1 MQGEWSGEVS
11 WSQVQ
16 YNVTAGQ
23 HTFKWE
29 YSKDYSVTNGSDCGW
44 VDYIILPSGA
54 NQNLTALFSGN
65 PTELCEGQTV
75 NFTDYS
81 IGEIVFW
88 NWSFPG
94 GDPLTSTLQNP
105 SVLYLNAG
113 IYDVSLTVSDGTGTQ
128 TLTLEDYIHVYT
140 FPAIP
145 EKPQGEEYPMS
156 FPGLAYEYK
165 TGSVA
170 NAGDYDWIA
179 EPAEAIES
187 MVITDTSCLIDFVD
201 YIYLTCTL
209 KVKALNECGESEYSE
224 ELILY
229 VWWEGIEESSL
240 GNLKISP
247 NPNNGRFI
255 ISFGQPI
262 SDPVDIMILN
272 TIGEVVYT
280 KDHILPGEN
289 QLLDIDPGYFM
300 PGVYLVEVRNDK
312 TCRTSKII
320 VK

>member
-1 MQGEWSGEVS
+1 
-11 WSQVQ
+11 
-16 YNVTAGQ
+16 
-23 HTFKWE
+23 
-29 YSKDYSVTNGSDCGW
+29 
-44 VDYIILPSGA
+44 
-54 NQNLTALFSGN
+54 
-65 PTELCEGQTV
+65 
-75 NFTDYS
+75 
-81 IGEIVFW
+81 
-88 NWSFPG
+88 
-94 GDPLTSTLQNP
+94 
-105 SVLYLNAG
+105 
-113 IYDVSLTVSDGTGTQ
+113 
-128 TLTLEDYIHVYT
+128 
-140 FPAIP
+140 
-145 EKPQGEEYPMS
+145 
-156 FPGLAYEYK
+156 
-165 TGSVA
+165 
-170 NAGDYDWIA
+170 
-179 EPAEAIES
+179 
-187 MVITDTSCLIDFVD
+187 
-201 YIYLTCTL
+201 
-209 KVKALNECGESEYSE
+209 VKALNECGESEYSE